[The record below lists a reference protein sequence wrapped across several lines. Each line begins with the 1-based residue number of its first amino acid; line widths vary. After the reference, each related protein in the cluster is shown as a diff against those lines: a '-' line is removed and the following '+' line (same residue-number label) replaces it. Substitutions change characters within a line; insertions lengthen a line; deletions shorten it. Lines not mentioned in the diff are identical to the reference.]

1 MSKLRAYIRS
11 FRLRTLPLSVAGIVL
26 GTLLAAA
33 DGEFHAVRFA
43 LAVVTVLLLQILSNV
58 ANELGDTLRGTDGA
72 ERQGMVY
79 SLQSGEITIA
89 AMKRLII
96 WLIALSAMSG
106 TALVATSFSALFSRE
121 GVTMLL
127 LGALA
132 IAAALGYT
140 LGRRPYG
147 YMGLGDLFVFLF
159 FGLLST
165 LGGYFLMCWQVDW
178 SVALPASACG
188 LWSVG
193 VLNINNIRDIE
204 SDRRNRVTVP
214 ILLGEHRAK
223 IYQSLLELL
232 PFALLTVYCLLHEGT
247 WSDYLFWVF
256 LPLYVAHLV
265 GVWRAEGRQLDAR
278 LPQLSLLTIAICVT
292 FGVLQ
297 LL

>member
-1 MSKLRAYIRS
+1 MSKLKAYIRS

-26 GTLLAAA
+26 GTLLATA

-96 WLIALSAMSG
+96 WLIVLSAMSG

-165 LGGYFLMCWQVDW
+165 IGGYFLMRWQVDW
-178 SVALPASACG
+178 RVALPASACG

-193 VLNINNIRDIE
+193 VLNINNIRDME
-204 SDRRNRVTVP
+204 SDRKNRVTIP
-214 ILLGEHRAK
+214 ILLGERGAK
-223 IYQSLLELL
+223 IYQCVLELL
-232 PFALLTVYCLLHEGT
+232 PFVLLTAYCHLRQSPYPYAIL
-247 WSDYLFWVF
+247 VF
-256 LPLYVAHLV
+256 LPLYVAHLY
-265 GVWRAEGRQLDAR
+265 GVMRSSGRELDPR
-278 LPQLSLLTIAICVT
+278 LPQLSLLTIAACVA

>member
-1 MSKLRAYIRS
+1 MSKFKAYLRS

-26 GTLLAAA
+26 GTMLAAS
-33 DGEFHAVRFA
+33 DGAFHAGRFA
-43 LAVVTVLLLQILSNV
+43 LALLTVLLLQILSNV
-58 ANELGDTLRGTDGA
+58 ANEMGDTLRGTDSD

-96 WLIALSAMSG
+96 WLVALPALSG
-106 TALVATSFSALFSRE
+106 VALVATSFSALFSRE

-140 LGRRPYG
+140 LGRHPYG

-193 VLNINNIRDIE
+193 VLNINNIRDME
-204 SDRRNRVTVP
+204 SDRKNRVTIP
-214 ILLGEHRAK
+214 ILLGERGAK
-223 IYQSLLELL
+223 IYQCVLELL
-232 PFALLTVYCLLHEGT
+232 PFVLLTAYCHLRQSPYPYAIL
-247 WSDYLFWVF
+247 VF
-256 LPLYVAHLV
+256 LPLYVAHLY
-265 GVWRAEGRQLDAR
+265 GVMRSSGRELDPR
-278 LPQLSLLTIAICVT
+278 LPQLSLLTIAACVA

>member
-1 MSKLRAYIRS
+1 MSKLKAYIRS

-33 DGEFHAVRFA
+33 DGEFHAGRFA

-58 ANELGDTLRGTDGA
+58 ANELGDTLRGTDGD

-89 AMKRLII
+89 AMKRLIT
-96 WLIALSAMSG
+96 WLIALSAVSG
-106 TALVATSFSALFSRE
+106 VALVATSFSALFSRE

-165 LGGYFLMCWQVDW
+165 VGGYFLMCWQVDW
-178 SVALPASACG
+178 SVSLPAAACG

-193 VLNINNIRDIE
+193 VLNINNIRDME
-204 SDRRNRVTVP
+204 SDRKNRITVP
-214 ILLGEHRAK
+214 ILLGERRAK

-232 PFALLTVYCLLHEGT
+232 PFVLLTVYCLLHEGT
-247 WSDYLFWVF
+247 WSDYLFWLF

-265 GVWRAEGRQLDAR
+265 GVWRVEGRQLDAR
-278 LPQLSLLTIAICVT
+278 LPQLSLLTIAVCVA

>member
-1 MSKLRAYIRS
+1 MSKIRAYIRS

-26 GTLLAAA
+26 GTMLAAA
-33 DGEFHAVRFA
+33 AGEFHAGRFA

-58 ANELGDTLRGTDGA
+58 ANELGDTLRGTDSD

-96 WLIALSAMSG
+96 WLVALSVLSG
-106 TALVATSFSALFSRE
+106 VALIATSFEALFSRE
-121 GVTMLL
+121 GLTMLG

-132 IAAALGYT
+132 IVAALGYT

-165 LGGYFLMCWQVDW
+165 IGGYFLMCWQVDW
-178 SVALPASACG
+178 SVALPAAACG

-204 SDRRNRVTVP
+204 SDRKNRTTVP
-214 ILLGEHRAK
+214 ILLGERGAK
-223 IYQSLLELL
+223 IYQCVLELL
-232 PFALLTVYCLLHEGT
+232 PFVLLSIYCALHCGE
-247 WSDYLFWVF
+247 WADYLFWLL
-256 LPLYVAHLV
+256 LPLYIVHLQ
-265 GVWRAEGRQLDAR
+265 GVWQSQGRQLDAR
-278 LPQLSLLTIAICVT
+278 LPQLSILTIVACVA
-292 FGVLQ
+292 FGALQ

>member
-1 MSKLRAYIRS
+1 MSKFKAYLRS

-26 GTLLAAA
+26 GTMLAAS
-33 DGEFHAVRFA
+33 DGAFHAGRFA
-43 LAVVTVLLLQILSNV
+43 LALLTVLLLQILSNV
-58 ANELGDTLRGTDGA
+58 ANELGDTLRGTDSD

-96 WLIALSAMSG
+96 WLVALPALSG
-106 TALVATSFSALFSRE
+106 VALVATSFSALFSRE

-140 LGRRPYG
+140 LGRHPYG

-193 VLNINNIRDIE
+193 VLNINNIRDME
-204 SDRRNRVTVP
+204 SDRKNRVTIP
-214 ILLGEHRAK
+214 ILLGERGAK
-223 IYQSLLELL
+223 IYQCVLELL
-232 PFALLTVYCLLHEGT
+232 PFVLLTAYCHLRQSPYPYAIL
-247 WSDYLFWVF
+247 VF
-256 LPLYVAHLV
+256 LPLYVAHLY
-265 GVWRAEGRQLDAR
+265 GVMRSSGRELDPR
-278 LPQLSLLTIAICVT
+278 LPQLSLLTIAACVA

>member
-1 MSKLRAYIRS
+1 MSKFKAYLRS

-26 GTLLAAA
+26 GTMLAAS
-33 DGEFHAVRFA
+33 DGAFHAGRFA
-43 LAVVTVLLLQILSNV
+43 LALLTVLLLQILSNV
-58 ANELGDTLRGTDGA
+58 ANELGDTLRGTDSD

-79 SLQSGEITIA
+79 SLQSGEISIV

-96 WLIALSAMSG
+96 WLVALSALSG
-106 TALVATSFSALFSRE
+106 VALVATSFEALFSRE
-121 GVTMLL
+121 GVVMLV

-132 IAAALGYT
+132 IVAALGYT
-140 LGRRPYG
+140 LGRHPYG

-165 LGGYFLMCWQVDW
+165 IGGYFLMCWQVDW
-178 SVALPASACG
+178 RVVLPASACG

-204 SDRRNRVTVP
+204 SDRKNRVTIP
-214 ILLGEHRAK
+214 ILLGERGAK
-223 IYQSLLELL
+223 IYQCVLELL
-232 PFALLTVYCLLHEGT
+232 PFVLLTAYCHLRQSPYPYAIL
-247 WSDYLFWVF
+247 VF
-256 LPLYVAHLV
+256 LPLYVAHLY
-265 GVWRAEGRQLDAR
+265 GVMRATGRELDPR
-278 LPQLSLLTIAICVT
+278 LPQLSLLTIAACVT

>member
-204 SDRRNRVTVP
+204 SDRRNRVTVS

>member
-297 LL
+297 PL

>member
-1 MSKLRAYIRS
+1 MSKFKAYLRS

-26 GTLLAAA
+26 GTMLAAS
-33 DGEFHAVRFA
+33 DGAFHAGRFA
-43 LAVVTVLLLQILSNV
+43 LALLTVLLLQILSNV
-58 ANELGDTLRGTDGA
+58 ANELGDTLRGTDSD

-79 SLQSGEITIA
+79 SLQSGEISIA

-96 WLIALSAMSG
+96 WLVALSALSG
-106 TALVATSFSALFSRE
+106 VALVATSFEALFSRE
-121 GVTMLL
+121 GVVMLV

-132 IAAALGYT
+132 IVAALGYT
-140 LGRRPYG
+140 LGRHPYG

-193 VLNINNIRDIE
+193 VLNINNIRDME
-204 SDRRNRVTVP
+204 SDRKNRVTIP
-214 ILLGEHRAK
+214 ILLGERGAK
-223 IYQSLLELL
+223 IYQCVLELL
-232 PFALLTVYCLLHEGT
+232 PFVLLTAYCHLRQSPYPYAIL
-247 WSDYLFWVF
+247 VF
-256 LPLYVAHLV
+256 LPLYVAHLY
-265 GVWRAEGRQLDAR
+265 GVMRSSGRELDPR
-278 LPQLSLLTIAICVT
+278 LPQLSLLTIAACVA

>member
-1 MSKLRAYIRS
+1 MSKFNAYLRS

-26 GTLLAAA
+26 GTMLAAS
-33 DGEFHAVRFA
+33 DGAFHAGRFA
-43 LAVVTVLLLQILSNV
+43 LALLTVLLLQILSNV
-58 ANELGDTLRGTDGA
+58 ANELGDTLRGTDSD

-79 SLQSGEITIA
+79 SLQSGEISIA

-96 WLIALSAMSG
+96 WLVALSALSG
-106 TALVATSFSALFSRE
+106 VALVATSFEALFSRE
-121 GVTMLL
+121 GVVMLV

-132 IAAALGYT
+132 IVAALGYT
-140 LGRRPYG
+140 LGRHPYG

-165 LGGYFLMCWQVDW
+165 IGGYFLMCWQVDW
-178 SVALPASACG
+178 RVVLPASACG

-204 SDRRNRVTVP
+204 SDRKNRVTIP
-214 ILLGEHRAK
+214 ILLGERGAK
-223 IYQSLLELL
+223 IYQCVLELL
-232 PFALLTVYCLLHEGT
+232 PFVLLTAYCHLRQSPYPYAIL
-247 WSDYLFWVF
+247 VF
-256 LPLYVAHLV
+256 LPLYVVHLY
-265 GVWRAEGRQLDAR
+265 GVMRASGRELDPR
-278 LPQLSLLTIAICVT
+278 LPQLSLLTIAACVA

>member
-1 MSKLRAYIRS
+1 MSKLKAYIRS

-33 DGEFHAVRFA
+33 DGEFHAGRFA

-58 ANELGDTLRGTDGA
+58 ANELGDTLRGTDGD

-89 AMKRLII
+89 AMKRLIT
-96 WLIALSAMSG
+96 WLIALSAVSG
-106 TALVATSFSALFSRE
+106 VALVATSFSALFSRE

-165 LGGYFLMCWQVDW
+165 VGGYFLMCWQVDW
-178 SVALPASACG
+178 SVALPAAACG

-193 VLNINNIRDIE
+193 VLNINNIRDME
-204 SDRRNRVTVP
+204 SDRKNRITVP
-214 ILLGEHRAK
+214 ILLGERRAK

-232 PFALLTVYCLLHEGT
+232 PFVLLTVYCLLHEGT
-247 WSDYLFWVF
+247 WSDYLFWLF

-265 GVWRAEGRQLDAR
+265 GVWRVEGRQLDAR
-278 LPQLSLLTIAICVT
+278 LPQLSLLTIAVCVA

>member
-1 MSKLRAYIRS
+1 MSKFKAYLRS

-26 GTLLAAA
+26 GTMLAAS
-33 DGEFHAVRFA
+33 DGAFHAGRFA
-43 LAVVTVLLLQILSNV
+43 LALLTVLLLQILSNV
-58 ANELGDTLRGTDGA
+58 ANELGDTLRGTDSD

-79 SLQSGEITIA
+79 SLQSGEISIA

-96 WLIALSAMSG
+96 WLVALSALSG
-106 TALVATSFSALFSRE
+106 VALVATSFEALFSRE
-121 GVTMLL
+121 GVVMLV

-132 IAAALGYT
+132 IVAALGYT
-140 LGRRPYG
+140 LGRHPYG

-165 LGGYFLMCWQVDW
+165 FGGYFLMCWQVDW

-193 VLNINNIRDIE
+193 VLNINNIRDME
-204 SDRRNRVTVP
+204 SDRKNRVTIP
-214 ILLGEHRAK
+214 ILLGERGAK
-223 IYQSLLELL
+223 IYQCVLELL
-232 PFALLTVYCLLHEGT
+232 PFVLLTAYCHLRQSPYPYAIL
-247 WSDYLFWVF
+247 VF
-256 LPLYVAHLV
+256 LPLYVAHLY
-265 GVWRAEGRQLDAR
+265 GVMRSSGRELDPR
-278 LPQLSLLTIAICVT
+278 LPQLSLLTIAACVA